1 MICSGGDHAVE
12 EDDMVRNCT
21 AGAPL
26 KPCCSAVCGLPRRE
40 LGASHALKYHENV
53 RRGCFG
59 GPARVWPRGVGFTA
73 PDLTG
78 RAPCSRG
85 PWNPRGVQK
94 CTGEHARNVS
104 AGGENGEKVMMFTLH
119 TPLFS
124 AAFNTLGS
132 NTENNLAE
140 TSPHRTDQRQ
150 EEKEARR

>member
-1 MICSGGDHAVE
+1 M
-12 EDDMVRNCT
+12 RNCT

-26 KPCCSAVCGLPRRE
+26 KPWCGVQFEAGVGRV
-40 LGASHALKYHENV
+40 HALKYHENV

-59 GPARVWPRGVGFTA
+59 GPARVAQRGRIYSSGSHWACPV
-73 PDLTG
+73 L
-78 RAPCSRG
+78 PC

-104 AGGENGEKVMMFTLH
+104 AGGEHGEKVMMFTLH
-119 TPLFS
+119 TPLLS
-124 AAFNTLGS
+124 AAFNTLGN